1 MLIYSPSR
9 FAKLPDMEHWTSRS
23 GRVILVGD
31 AAHAIPPSGGQGA
44 ASAFEDAETL
54 AYVLGK
60 LSLPGSTMP
69 NLRESLR
76 RWETH
81 RKERIS
87 QILDYTLR
95 AGNIRK
101 RSSGFMQVLKE
112 WTIWAMFKLYEFQ
125 GGGPAWIYTYNAECI
140 LSIIAK

>member
-1 MLIYSPSR
+1 
-9 FAKLPDMEHWTSRS
+9 MEHWVSRS
-23 GRVILVGD
+23 GRIILVGD

-60 LSLPGSTMP
+60 MSLPSYTLP
-69 NLRESLR
+69 SLRESLQ

-81 RKERIS
+81 RKQRIG

-101 RSSGFMQVLKE
+101 RSSGITQVLKE
-112 WTIWAMFKLYEFQ
+112 WTIWAMFKLYGFQ
-125 GGGPAWIYTYNAECI
+125 GGGPSWIYTYNAECI
-140 LSIIAK
+140 LSIIAE

>member
-1 MLIYSPSR
+1 
-9 FAKLPDMEHWTSRS
+9 MEHWASRS
-23 GRVILVGD
+23 GRLILIGD

-54 AYVLGK
+54 AYVMGK
-60 LSLPGSTMP
+60 LSLPSYVQSE
-69 NLRESLR
+69 LRESLQ

-81 RKERIS
+81 RKQRIC
-87 QILDYTLR
+87 QILDYTVR

-101 RSSGFMQVLKE
+101 RSSGAMQVFKE

-125 GGGPAWIYTYNAECI
+125 GGGPAWIYNYNAECI
-140 LSIIAK
+140 LSVIEK